1 MPAPIEIIRNAI
13 VDLNIAAS
21 PAAVKARD
29 LELGFNHYNRI
40 VNRLALTEKMG
51 WYMRNEA
58 FPWAVSQQFYTIGP
72 AAGTPDFVITGE
84 RPPFID
90 AANLVL
96 TGPAVPNE
104 IQLPVIFVQQYEALP
119 QPTLSSLQPTKIYYS
134 PTFPNGTLAPHPYPT
149 NIGNK
154 IRLFWKNQL
163 TTVLFADIGT
173 NIDLPQAYE
182 DMLTSLLMVRLA
194 SIPAYGLQV
203 TQEMKEMQMEAYNA
217 VAHQNGSDP
226 VMISTDLLGRHYG
239 KHGGSTTGSATY
251 FRTLGG
257 IG

>member
-1 MPAPIEIIRNAI
+1 MPLPVDMIRNAI

-29 LELGFNHYNRI
+29 LELGLSHYNRI
-40 VNRLALTEKMG
+40 VNKLALTPKMG

-58 FPWAVSQQFYTIGP
+58 FTWTTSQQFYTIGP
-72 AAGTPDFVITGE
+72 LAADFTITGL
-84 RPPFID
+84 RPPSID

-104 IQLPVIFVQQYEALP
+104 IQLPVIFVQQYESIP
-119 QPTLSSLQPTKIYYS
+119 VPTLSSLQPTKIYYS
-134 PTFPNGTLAPHPYPT
+134 PTFPNGTIAPHPYPT
-149 NIGNK
+149 NVGNQL
-154 IRLFWKNQL
+154 RLFWKNQL
-163 TTVLFADIGT
+163 AQVLLADIFT

-182 DMLTSLLMVRLA
+182 DMLTCLLMVRLA
-194 SIPAYGLQV
+194 SIPAYGLTV
-203 TQEMKEMQMEAYNA
+203 TQEMREMAKGAYDA

-226 VMISTDLLGRHYG
+226 VMISTDLRGRNYG
-239 KHGGSTTGSATY
+239 KHGGTTTGSGVY
-251 FRTLGG
+251 FDTLGG